1 MEHMKTGTRERTLS
15 GELRKLRK
23 RNAEMENIIE
33 KLKKTEERQSRSEER
48 YRSLVESTEDSIY
61 LVDRDCSYLFINKR
75 HIKRMGLP
83 KSRLIGKPYREFH
96 SEVETKWFTEKV
108 AQVFETGCSV
118 QHEHRSLRD
127 GRDFLRTFSPVKSP
141 TRRVSAV
148 TVVSKDVTRL
158 KRMEEKLHFLSVTDE
173 LTRIYNRRGFFTLA
187 EHLLKVAKRLKK
199 KIHILYVDLDGLK
212 GINDTLGHHEG
223 DMALVELAAVLK
235 GNFRE
240 SDIVARI
247 GGDEFAVVPV
257 GAEEDTSDII
267 RGRLERALDLHNAR
281 TRRSY
286 KLSVSCGVASFDP
299 DRSCSLDELL
309 VQADKAMYEQKK
321 LKKLNSS
328 PKK

>member
-1 MEHMKTGTRERTLS
+1 MNTAHANKEALP

-23 RNAEMENIIE
+23 RNAEMEGMIE
-33 KLKKTEERQSRSEER
+33 KLKKTEEKQSRSEER

-61 LVDRDCSYLFINKR
+61 LVDKDCRYLFINRR
-75 HIKRMGLP
+75 HLKRMGLP
-83 KSRLIGKPYREFH
+83 RRKLIGKPYCEFH
-96 SEVETKWFTEKV
+96 SEVETKWFAEKV

-127 GRDFLRTFSPVKSP
+127 GRDFLRTFSPVKGPSG
-141 TRRVSAV
+141 RISAV

-187 EHLLKVAKRLKK
+187 EHLLKVAKRMKK
-199 KIHILYVDLDGLK
+199 KAHMLYVDLDGLK
-212 GINDTLGHHEG
+212 EINDTYGHHEG
-223 DMALVELAAVLK
+223 DMALVELATVLK
-235 GNFRE
+235 GSFRE

-257 GAEEDTSDII
+257 GAEEDTSDVI
-267 RGRLERALDLHNAR
+267 RGRLEKALDLHNAK

-286 KLSVSCGVASFDP
+286 KLRVSCGIASFDP
-299 DRSCSLDELL
+299 DCPCSLDDLL
-309 VQADKAMYEQKK
+309 VQADKAMYKQKK

-328 PKK
+328 KK